1 MQRLRRAAGVR
12 SVVSENL
19 GGAAGAPPIFRCPR
33 RILRRGGS
41 IRLCKKQRVCCACK
55 NPRTRPFGGALILI
69 LANLLVKVIG
79 AVFKIPLT
87 NLVGEE
93 AMGLFHV
100 AYNLYNAMFVLS
112 TAGLPVAVSKWC
124 PRPTPWGAAG
134 RSAGL

>member
-1 MQRLRRAAGVR
+1 MQK
-12 SVVSENL
+12 S
-19 GGAAGAPPIFRCPR
+19 
-33 RILRRGGS
+33 
-41 IRLCKKQRVCCACK
+41 K
-55 NPRTRPFGGALILI
+55 NQTFLGGALILI

-112 TAGLPVAVSKWC
+112 TAACRWRCRKWC